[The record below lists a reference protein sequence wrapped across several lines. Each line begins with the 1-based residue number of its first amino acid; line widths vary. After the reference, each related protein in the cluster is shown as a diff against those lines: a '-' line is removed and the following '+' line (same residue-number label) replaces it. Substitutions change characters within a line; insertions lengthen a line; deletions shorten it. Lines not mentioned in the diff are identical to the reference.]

1 MRLKHA
7 APEIYKVPLN
17 DCATDMAFRF
27 LDTPSNAYVR
37 LPFDGSDIHA
47 LYHFQTGS
55 EEEAIETI
63 IDNLAI
69 HDEDLYVFDESEND
83 QGVIDTKWA
92 EENIEEF
99 WAFIS
104 LTSGHIFL
112 THRDELVI
120 PLNAEL
126 TVEDMRAPN

>member
-1 MRLKHA
+1 MKLKHTF
-7 APEIYKVPLN
+7 PVTYKVPLG
-17 DCATDMAFRF
+17 DCSTGMTFRF
-27 LDTPSNAYVR
+27 PDATGCAYMK
-37 LPFDGSDIHA
+37 LPYDGSDIHA
-47 LYHFQTGS
+47 LFHFQLGS
-55 EEEAIETI
+55 EEEAIETF

-83 QGVIDTKWA
+83 QGVVDTRWA
-92 EENIEEF
+92 EENIEKF

-104 LTSGHIFL
+104 LTSGHILL

-126 TVEDMRAPN
+126 IVEDTRV

>member
-1 MRLKHA
+1 MKLRRTT
-7 APEIYKVPLN
+7 PEIYKVPLN

-27 LDTPSNAYVR
+27 PDAPNSAYMRLSLDGV
-37 LPFDGSDIHA
+37 DIYAMHKY
-47 LYHFQTGS
+47 LTGS
-55 EEEAIETI
+55 EEQAIEAI
-63 IDNLAI
+63 IDDLAI
-69 HDEDLYVFDESEND
+69 NNEDLYVFDESEND
-83 QGVIDTKWA
+83 QGLVNA
-92 EENIEEF
+92 EWVNDNIEKL

>member
-1 MRLKHA
+1 MKLRRTT
-7 APEIYKVPLN
+7 PEIYKVPLH
-17 DCATDMAFRF
+17 DCSTDIVFRF
-27 LDTPSNAYVR
+27 PNSIDCVCMK
-37 LPFDGSDIHA
+37 LPYDGSDIHA